1 MSSVEQDKKEALK
14 QYRRQYNYA
23 NKERNAIRR
32 KQYNIEYHK
41 LKTNCACGSTYRK
54 TDKCDHEKTKRHI
67 RFIQQQSL
75 P

>member
-14 QYRRQYNYA
+14 QYKKRYNEA
-23 NKERNAIRR
+23 NKELNAIRR

-41 LKTNCACGSTYRK
+41 LKTKCGCGSIYRK
-54 TDKCDHEKTKRHI
+54 TDKARHEKSARHI
-67 RFIQQQSL
+67 KYSQQSL